1 MSATL
6 RRIILALLAGF
17 FGAVSLAAQA
27 ASFDHGGWNALLSK
41 HVVVQRGGQATQVD
55 YAGFKVDRASLKLY
69 LSSTAAIARP
79 TFDQWSKPEQ
89 LAFLLN
95 TYNAWTVELILTRY
109 PDVRSIKDLG
119 SLLQSPWKRR
129 FITLLGDMRSLDDIE
144 HGLIRG
150 SVRYQDP
157 RVHFAANCASIGC
170 PALRHEA
177 YVAARLDAQL
187 DDATR
192 KFLADRHR
200 NRVDGDALKVSSI
213 FKWYREDFEAGWRGA
228 NTLGGFLALYSAPLG
243 LDADTARRLA
253 AGKTAI
259 EFLDYDWQ
267 LNSVTQ
273 SRAGG
278 KP

>member
-1 MSATL
+1 MSAAS
-6 RRIILALLAGF
+6 RRIILVLLTWL
-17 FGAVSLAAQA
+17 FGAVSLSAQA
-27 ASFDHGGWNALLSK
+27 ASFDHGGWNVLLSK
-41 HVVVQRGGQATQVD
+41 HVVVQPGGQATQVD
-55 YAGFKVDRASLKLY
+55 YAGFKADRASLKQY
-69 LSSTAAIARP
+69 LSSTSAIARP
-79 TFDQWSKPEQ
+79 TFDSWSKPEQ

-95 TYNAWTVELILTRY
+95 AYNAWTVELILTRY
-109 PDVRSIKDLG
+109 PDVRSIKVLG
-119 SLLQSPWKRR
+119 SFLQSPWKRR
-129 FITLLGDMRSLDDIE
+129 FIALLGDTRSLDDIE

-150 SVRYQDP
+150 SGRYQDP

-170 PALRHEA
+170 PALRQEA

-200 NRVDGDALKVSSI
+200 NRIDGDALKVSSI

-228 NTLGGFLALYSAPLG
+228 NTLGGFLALYSTPLG

-253 AGKTAI
+253 AGKMAI

-267 LNSVTQ
+267 LNAVTQ
-273 SRAGG
+273 SRPGG